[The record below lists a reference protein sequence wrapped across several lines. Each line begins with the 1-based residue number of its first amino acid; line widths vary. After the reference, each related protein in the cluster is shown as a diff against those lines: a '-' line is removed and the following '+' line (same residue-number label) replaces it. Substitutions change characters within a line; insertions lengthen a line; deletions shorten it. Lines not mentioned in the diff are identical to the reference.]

1 MKDNRSTLII
11 RLPNNLKHKVELMAE
26 EQGVSLNQF
35 ALYAFTKEVVQA
47 ETQSYF
53 QNKWHGQTKKA
64 IFSNF
69 DEIIKKVGRRKVPDW
84 DKIPTP

>member
-1 MKDNRSTLII
+1 MKNKQSTLIL
-11 RLPNNLKHKVELMAE
+11 RLPNELKHKVELIAE

-53 QNKWHGQTKKA
+53 SNVWKNKAKKEILA
-64 IFSNF
+64 DF
-69 DEIIKKVGRRKVPDW
+69 DAVMKKVGRKKVPNW
-84 DKIPTP
+84 DRI